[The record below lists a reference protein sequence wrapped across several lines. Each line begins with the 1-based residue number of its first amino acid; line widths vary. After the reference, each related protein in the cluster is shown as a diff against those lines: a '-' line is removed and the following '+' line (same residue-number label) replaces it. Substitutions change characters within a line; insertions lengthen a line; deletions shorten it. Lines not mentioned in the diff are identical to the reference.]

1 MLFIVNK
8 QFTKLLLL
16 INLCLLI
23 SSGNYAQNTR
33 EISGIVTDSLK
44 RPLPGATIY
53 IAELKKGTVSNKEG
67 IFSIMLPPDKKFV
80 ITFSS
85 IGFKTIDKIIES
97 GSEPVKLKIILGL
110 HTENIEEVQVIST
123 NERETGLNRINIR
136 DLGKLPNPSGNI
148 ESFIK
153 TLPGVASNSELSA
166 QYSVRGGSFDE
177 NLVYV
182 NDVEIIRPFL
192 IRSGQ
197 QEGLSF
203 INPDMVSSVR
213 FSAGGFE
220 ARFGDKISSV
230 LDVSYRRPEK
240 NAITGSLSMMGG
252 SLTYESITKNG
263 KFSQIS
269 GIRYRNSQYLL
280 NTFET
285 KGEYSPKFFDF
296 QTLITYKPSPKLEFN
311 FLGNFAQNRYDFVPE
326 TRSTTFG
333 TVNRLY
339 SAVYNLK
346 VYYSGQELDKY
357 RSSLGSI
364 TAIYRPLP
372 NLSLKLTAT
381 GYSTSE
387 QETYDIDGQYLI
399 NELDNNEGSTTYL
412 DSILN
417 IGVGGM
423 LNHARNYL
431 WMDAGTI
438 SHIGLF
444 EKGSHTFRW
453 SAQLKREWVTDRMNE
468 WTFMDSAGY
477 SIPYS
482 QESII
487 MNEVAKA
494 ENDIVSTRFSGYL
507 QDAFQFDA
515 NNSRI
520 FIHGGIRFHYWT
532 FNDEFLLSPRGRIAY
547 QPSWKRDM
555 LFYFACGIYQQPT
568 VYREMRN
575 TKGEIN
581 QDIRAQK
588 SLHFVLGNDYYLQLW
603 ERPFKLTTELYYKHL
618 TDLIPYKMDNVRLKY
633 TANNDAE
640 GYAAGIDMKLN
651 GEFVEG
657 VESWLSLSFLKT
669 EENIKNDFYN
679 NKNGDR
685 IEPGYYPR
693 PTDQRFILN
702 LFFQDYW
709 PNNPTLQVHL
719 NLVYGSSIPV
729 SPTRSKRFDL
739 TFPMGPYRRVDL
751 GFSKTLKRKDQETG
765 SIFKKFDEFR
775 IGIEIFNLLNI
786 NNKSSYLWVRTVLN
800 QNGEMGEV
808 SVPNYLTSRRLN
820 IKCSFSF

>member
-1 MLFIVNK
+1 MNKHLARVLLFIA
-8 QFTKLLLL
+8 
-16 INLCLLI
+16 LCLFVPGGIL
-23 SSGNYAQNTR
+23 AQSTR
-33 EISGIVTDSLK
+33 EIRGIVTDSLRK
-44 RPLPGATIY
+44 PIPGTTIY
-53 IAELKKGTVSNKEG
+53 IAELKNGTVTSEQG
-67 IFSIMLPPDKKFV
+67 TFSITIPADRKVV
-80 ITFSS
+80 ISISS
-85 IGFKTIDKIIES
+85 IGYITSNSIIEP
-97 GSEPVKLKIILGL
+97 GLEPVQLQIMLGL
-110 HTENIEEVQVIST
+110 HTEKIDEVQIIST

-148 ESFIK
+148 ETFIK

-203 INPDMVSSVR
+203 INSDMVSSVR

-230 LDVSYRRPEK
+230 LDVSYRKPEK
-240 NAITGSLSMMGG
+240 NRVIASLSLMGG
-252 SLTYESITKNG
+252 SLTYENATKNG

-269 GIRYRNSQYLL
+269 GIRYRNSRYLL
-280 NTFET
+280 NSFET
-285 KGEYSPKFFDF
+285 KGEYSPQFFDF
-296 QTLITYKPSPKLEFN
+296 QTLITYKPSPKLELSI
-311 FLGNFAQNRYDFVPE
+311 LGNFAQNRYDFVPE

-333 TVNRLY
+333 TVNALY

-346 VYYSGQELDKY
+346 VYYNGKELDKY
-357 RSSLGSI
+357 RSGLGSI
-364 TAIYRPLP
+364 TALYRPNP
-372 NLSLKLTAT
+372 NLSLKLLVT
-381 GYSTSE
+381 GYKSSE
-387 QETYDIDGQYLI
+387 QETYDIEGQYLI
-399 NELDNNEGSTTYL
+399 NELDNNEGSPTYL
-412 DSILN
+412 DSLLN

-431 WMDAGTI
+431 WMDAGSI
-438 SHIGLF
+438 AHIGLF
-444 EKGSHTFRW
+444 EKGSHTLRW
-453 SAQLKREWVTDRMNE
+453 SAQLKREWVTDRLSE
-468 WTFMDSAGY
+468 WTYMDSAGY

-487 MNEVAKA
+487 LNEVAQA
-494 ENDIVSTRFSGYL
+494 ENNIVSTRLCGYL

-515 NNSRI
+515 NNSRF
-520 FIHGGIRFHYWT
+520 FINGGIRFHYWT
-532 FNDEFLLSPRGRIAY
+532 FNQEFLISPRGRIAF

-555 LFYFACGIYQQPT
+555 LFYFACGVYQQPT

-575 TKGEIN
+575 TNGEIN
-581 QDIRAQK
+581 RDIRAQK
-588 SLHFVLGNDYYLQLW
+588 SIHFVLGNDYYLSLW
-603 ERPFKLTTELYYKHL
+603 ERSFKLTTELYYKHL
-618 TDLIPYKMDNVRLKY
+618 TNIIPYKMDNVKLKY
-633 TANNDAE
+633 TAKNDAE
-640 GYAAGIDMKLN
+640 GYAMGLDMKLN

-657 VESWLSLSFLKT
+657 VESWLSLSLLKT
-669 EENIKNDFYN
+669 EENIKNDVYT
-679 NKNGDR
+679 NKNGDLV
-685 IEPGYYPR
+685 EPGYYPR

-719 NLVYGSSIPV
+719 NFVYGSSIPV

-751 GFSKTLKRKDQETG
+751 GFSKTLKRKDQQTK
-765 SIFKKFDEFR
+765 SMFRNFDEIM
-775 IGIEIFNLLNI
+775 IGVEIFNLLNI

-800 QNGEMGEV
+800 QNGDMGEV
-808 SVPNYLTSRRLN
+808 AVPNYLTSRRLN